1 VKKIFLWLIGGIL
14 LAEAGA
20 LEGYASVLY
29 RWRDPQGTVHVS
41 DTPPASGDYKTIQ
54 NEGAPHFKIPLK
66 NKFHSTAPRPVH
78 SEVVAIPLHRLGS
91 HFLVKM
97 RINSRAEGLFLL
109 DTGASLTLIHPDV
122 AREAGIDM
130 DSRSPVLPIKTA
142 SGIIF
147 PPLVRVES
155 LNLGGMKLD
164 SKEMIV
170 HDLHQGKNISG
181 LIGMDILSDYQVTLD
196 TPRASLILTPL
207 HHVGPVYGGHSK
219 TWWRGRFDFYRRA
232 IHSLKGLL
240 KASSRTLKNHHITRR
255 RIKQSIAVYQD
266 RMMEL
271 NLQAEDALVPLDW
284 R

>member
-1 VKKIFLWLIGGIL
+1 MKRIFLWLIGGIL
-14 LAEAGA
+14 LAEV
-20 LEGYASVLY
+20 GYASVLY

-41 DTPPASGDYKTIQ
+41 DTPPAAGIYKTIQ
-54 NEGAPHFKIPLK
+54 NEDCPDSKIPSK
-66 NKFHSTAPRPVH
+66 NKFHFTEPRPAH
-78 SEVVAIPLHRLGS
+78 SETVAIPLHRLGS

-97 RINSRAEGLFLL
+97 RINSQAEGLFLL
-109 DTGASLTLIHPDV
+109 DTGASLTLIHPNV

-130 DSRSPVLPIKTA
+130 DNKSPVLPIKTA

-147 PPLVRVES
+147 PPLVKVES
-155 LNLGGMKLD
+155 LNLGGMNLG
-164 SKEMIV
+164 SKEVIV

-196 TPRASLILTPL
+196 TPRSSLILTSL
-207 HHVGPVYGGHSK
+207 HHAGPVYGGHSK
-219 TWWRGRFDFYRRA
+219 TWWRGRFDFYRRT
-232 IHSLKGLL
+232 IHSLKRLL
-240 KASSRTLKNHHITRR
+240 KLSSGTLKSHHIGRQ
-255 RIKQSIAVYQD
+255 RIKQSIAVYQN